1 MWNSLLTCLAIG
13 YIAVKEFSR
22 EFSNRDSG
30 GTLRTRRGRGI
41 DGVVPIPLDETY
53 ECTNLYPVG

>member
-1 MWNSLLTCLAIG
+1 M
-13 YIAVKEFSR
+13 KEFSR